1 MGFSFALD
9 QNKSQLIMKV
19 LLLVALAIA
28 AVVAEP
34 EAEAKAGAP
43 LPYFGPPYQPNY
55 YANPKKLVAH
65 PAVPVYGYYGHPYHF
80 GHYLGKRSAEA
91 EPTANADALTYGGRR
106 FVYFGQPY
114 QPNYYA
120 NYATHPY
127 YHYGHYLGKRSADA
141 EPTAEADPAV
151 VYQGVTGVYGVGLPG
166 HLGNL
171 GHYGQFG
178 AGHLGHVGHLGYT
191 IAKPTPVSAEAAEDA
206 KVSPT
211 VLKPAVYGHPGLY
224 HNPLVALPHTVKPV
238 AAVPS
243 TVGHLGYPYAGVL
256 GLGASHYVVKRE
268 AEAAPEAAPEAD
280 AYYGYGGYRG
290 YGYGLPSGYAHFGGY
305 GYGYGHGYGYG
316 YYG

>member
-1 MGFSFALD
+1 
-9 QNKSQLIMKV
+9 
-19 LLLVALAIA
+19 
-28 AVVAEP
+28 VAEP
-34 EAEAKAGAP
+34 EAEANAGAP

-65 PAVPVYGYYGHPYHF
+65 PAVPVYGYYGHP
-80 GHYLGKRSAEA
+80 
-91 EPTANADALTYGGRR
+91 
-106 FVYFGQPY
+106 
-114 QPNYYA
+114 
-120 NYATHPY
+120 

-211 VLKPAVYGHPGLY
+211 VLHPAVYGHPGLY
-224 HNPLVALPHTVKPV
+224 HNPLVALPHTVQPV
-238 AAVPS
+238 AAVPG
-243 TVGHLGYPYAGVL
+243 TVRHLGYPYAGAFGHSTL
-256 GLGASHYVVKRE
+256 LGASHYVVKRE

-280 AYYGYGGYRG
+280 AYYGYGGYRSYGG
-290 YGYGLPSGYAHFGGY
+290 YGYGLPSGYAHFGGH
-305 GYGYGHGYGYG
+305 GHGYGHGYGYG